1 VFARGR
7 RLVVADA
14 IALMKS
20 SVPYRRRNNLYN
32 IKITDV
38 LQEVGGRMLMLV
50 EGARDK
56 EGRVV
61 LMTLPQN
68 YSPATSP
75 PMNVV
80 RAVMYLLDKAQEDV
94 EVQRKGFTVVVD
106 GTGSKYSNFDPKMP
120 RVLLD
125 GIVGRYPARIGF
137 TIITNMPWFF
147 RFVWAVIRPLLS
159 EKLAQ
164 RFHMLAQ
171 EQLME
176 FIPREHLLPEYGGSC
191 PYDHQAWIRKQYE
204 REGIP
209 YPG

>member
-20 SVPYRRRNNLYN
+20 CVPYRRRNNLYN

-38 LQEVGGRMLMLV
+38 VQEVGGRMLMLV

-80 RAVMYLLDKAQEDV
+80 RAVMYLLDNDSAAVVREART
-94 EVQRKGFTVVVD
+94 EVPHV
-106 GTGSKYSNFDPKMP
+106 GT
-120 RVLLD
+120 RTAD
-125 GIVGRYPARIGF
+125 GIHPTRAPA
-137 TIITNMPWFF
+137 P
-147 RFVWAVIRPLLS
+147 
-159 EKLAQ
+159 
-164 RFHMLAQ
+164 
-171 EQLME
+171 
-176 FIPREHLLPEYGGSC
+176 
-191 PYDHQAWIRKQYE
+191 
-204 REGIP
+204 
-209 YPG
+209 

>member
-1 VFARGR
+1 VSKCPPLSRPFSYHPHFLP

-20 SVPYRRRNNLYN
+20 CVPYRRRNNLYN

-38 LQEVGGRMLMLV
+38 VQEVGGRMLMLV

-80 RAVMYLLDKAQEDV
+80 RAVMYLLDK
-94 EVQRKGFTVVVD
+94 
-106 GTGSKYSNFDPKMP
+106 
-120 RVLLD
+120 
-125 GIVGRYPARIGF
+125 
-137 TIITNMPWFF
+137 
-147 RFVWAVIRPLLS
+147 
-159 EKLAQ
+159 
-164 RFHMLAQ
+164 
-171 EQLME
+171 
-176 FIPREHLLPEYGGSC
+176 
-191 PYDHQAWIRKQYE
+191 
-204 REGIP
+204 
-209 YPG
+209 